1 MREATEGAGLLQE
14 ASTTEAERACTI
26 RRRVRDSAGF
36 TLIEL
41 LIALSMFTF
50 VLLAVMAAADFT
62 SKTASNETERN
73 VAITEATT
81 GAARMIADMRR
92 AYKVNYPE
100 LPSTKASVMDM
111 NVRVAG
117 SGAKRVFYD
126 CAYKESSTYNECVR
140 YESAVGGTPGTAPA
154 GVTPQPIVRRV
165 LNETSTDKE
174 DPAFQSLAT
183 PSGSGKQPTS
193 GQIVLHIAGKGA
205 LSTSNYKHQLQV
217 TGVFYL
223 PNLDFGL

>member
-26 RRRVRDSAGF
+26 RGRVRHSAGF

-126 CAYKESSTYNECVR
+126 CAYKES
-140 YESAVGGTPGTAPA
+140 A
-154 GVTPQPIVRRV
+154 
-165 LNETSTDKE
+165 
-174 DPAFQSLAT
+174 
-183 PSGSGKQPTS
+183 
-193 GQIVLHIAGKGA
+193 
-205 LSTSNYKHQLQV
+205 
-217 TGVFYL
+217 
-223 PNLDFGL
+223 